1 MVIGH
6 ITRNIIKHP
15 CIWHTPHTLTHKN
28 KHTPAW
34 ISTHKIYGK
43 PHNKWWLQNIPRI
56 TSFLR
61 NTKQYHH
68 LSYVSLCN
76 YTLLPVTV
84 KVLETFLK
92 ASLWKP
98 FQLVCHILNDVSSIT
113 KVLPH
118 QCWFQSREQVKIS
131 RSQVRRVW
139 EMLQCCHIILDYEIL
154 DQNQPMCWSIVMKEK
169 PTVGSTLLMA
179 FPSDCISRWQR
190 MSMSTFETEISLMQ

>member
-1 MVIGH
+1 MY
-6 ITRNIIKHP
+6 TYMS
-15 CIWHTPHTLTHKN
+15 HTSHTHKN
-28 KHTPAW
+28 KHTSIW

-43 PHNKWWLQNIPRI
+43 PHNKWWIQNVPRI

-68 LSYVSLCN
+68 LSYLSLRN
-76 YTLLPVTV
+76 YTLLPATV

-92 ASLWKP
+92 AILWRP
-98 FQLVCHILNDVSSIT
+98 FQLFCYILNDVRSIT
-113 KVLPH
+113 KVLSH

-139 EMLQCCHIILDYEIL
+139 EMLQCCHIVLDYEIL

-169 PTVGSTLLMA
+169 PTAGSPFLMHFLLTV
-179 FPSDCISRWQR
+179 SLRWQR
-190 MSMSTFETEISLMQ
+190 MSMPTYEKEITLMQQFP